1 MKYEQFLEI
10 YQAGPEAVYQLV
22 SGIIETKMMFMDKVA
37 SLSQQVALQEERI
50 KELEAQF
57 KKNSRN
63 SSKPPSSDEFI
74 KPKSQRKKSGKPSGG
89 QKGHKGDTLKMTD
102 TPDNIVTHRVKT
114 CRGCGHSLEEVQ
126 PQGVERRQV
135 FDLPPLKIKV
145 TEHQTESKLCPYC
158 GLKNKSPFPEGVGL
172 PVQYGDNL
180 KAFLVYLNQYQM
192 TPYKR
197 VVELIQDV
205 YGHRLSQGTLF
216 NAIGAAYE
224 TLEPLEEK
232 IINQLVGAPV
242 VHLDETGIRVLDQRQ
257 WLHVISTETL
267 TYYAH
272 HEKRGSKAT
281 DEIGILP
288 RFKGLSVHDFWKPY
302 FKYDCGH
309 ALCNAHHLRELT
321 GILELNQQKWPQE
334 MIELLLEIKA
344 TVDERKP
351 TTTKLKADEIKSFE
365 QRYDRTIE
373 KGYLENPPPAKLLEK
388 KRGRK
393 KQSKA
398 KNMLDRLKEHRRE
411 TLAFMYNFEVP
422 FDNNLAERDLRMIK
436 VKQKI
441 SGIFRSNQ
449 GAKMFCRIR
458 GYISMA
464 RKNSIPVLD
473 AIKSALGGNPF
484 VPEF

>member
-89 QKGHKGDTLKMTD
+89 QKGHKGDTLKMTN
-102 TPDNIVTHRVKT
+102 TPDNIVHHRVKT
-114 CRGCGHSLEEVQ
+114 CQGCGHSLEEVQ

-135 FDLPPLKIKV
+135 FDLPPLKIKI
-145 TEHQTESKLCPYC
+145 TEHQTESKVCPYC
-158 GLKNKSPFPEGVGL
+158 GLKNKASFPEGVGL

-197 VVELIQDV
+197 AAELIQDV

-224 TLEPLEEK
+224 ALEPVEEE
-232 IINQLVGAPV
+232 IINLLVGASV
-242 VHLDETGIRVLDQRQ
+242 VHVDETGIRVLDQRQ

-288 RFKGLSVHDFWKPY
+288 RFKGVSVHDFWKPY

-351 TTTKLKADEIKSFE
+351 TAS
-365 QRYDRTIE
+365 
-373 KGYLENPPPAKLLEK
+373 
-388 KRGRK
+388 
-393 KQSKA
+393 
-398 KNMLDRLKEHRRE
+398 
-411 TLAFMYNFEVP
+411 
-422 FDNNLAERDLRMIK
+422 
-436 VKQKI
+436 
-441 SGIFRSNQ
+441 
-449 GAKMFCRIR
+449 
-458 GYISMA
+458 
-464 RKNSIPVLD
+464 
-473 AIKSALGGNPF
+473 
-484 VPEF
+484 